1 MGRKSLTLVLVG
13 LVILSGLL
21 GGCRK
26 SAVPPIEELTPEEEL
41 SAAVTEAQENTDQT
55 GQGESPLATVQP
67 EPDIT
72 QATPVP
78 TAEPTAEPEVEPT
91 VVVVTV
97 EPTAEPVVE
106 ATEVPTAPQA
116 PGLVAG
122 TSTYTVKP
130 GDNLFR
136 IALRNNVTVQ
146 ALAQANNI
154 TNPGLIYVGQTL
166 TIPAGGSIPTQPTT
180 PSGCT
185 TVYVVKPGDN
195 LFRIALRYNYSQY
208 YLAQFNNISNP
219 AMVNV
224 GQAICIP

>member
-1 MGRKSLTLVLVG
+1 MGRKPLTLVLVG

-21 GGCRK
+21 AGCRK

-41 SAAVTEAQENTDQT
+41 SAAVTEAQENADQT
-55 GQGESPLATVQP
+55 GQGESPVATAQP
-67 EPDIT
+67 EQNVT
-72 QATPVP
+72 QATPEP
-78 TAEPTAEPEVEPT
+78 TAEPTVEIEVEPT
-91 VVVVTV
+91 EVVATVAPTV
-97 EPTAEPVVE
+97 EPVVA
-106 ATEVPTAPQA
+106 ATEAPAAA
-116 PGLVAG
+116 PIPEVVAG

-136 IALRNNVTVQ
+136 IALRSNVTVQ

-166 TIPAGGSIPTQPTT
+166 TIPAGGATPTQPTT

-185 TVYVVKPGDN
+185 TVYIVKPGDN
-195 LFRIALRYNYSQY
+195 LFRIALRHNYSQY

-219 AMVNV
+219 SMVYV